1 MYERFTDRSRK
12 VMQLAN
18 EEAQRFQHEYIGT
31 EHILLGLLKEGSGV
45 AANVLRNLGVD
56 RDRIRIEVETIL
68 RSERAGVDKGDL
80 PRPPWAKKAIE
91 YAMEEARHLNHNYVG
106 TEHLLLG
113 LLREPEGVAARVL
126 MNLGLKLGDVREEV
140 LNLLGHGIARVEA
153 RAPKPAELPSEMTA
167 RVRRVLE
174 VAQEEAERLNVGF
187 VGTEHLLLGLVRDQA
202 CVAVQ
207 ILRLAG
213 GTQDLIRAE
222 VERVV
227 GADPTKGSPP
237 LKGAVPYS
245 EAFNRVLTLA
255 EQEARDGEHLGTEH
269 LLFALLSVPEGQAAP
284 VLGRFGITIGK
295 AREAYRRWLSRGI
308 SPSRRLFP
316 RESDTAFED
325 RLADGTEAT
334 PLSHSQRAARVMVLA
349 NGEAQRFNHEYV
361 ATEHLLLALVQE
373 GGGLAA
379 NVLMNLGI
387 DLRKIRM
394 EVERRMLPG
403 PEIVAIGKLP
413 RTARATMVIEAA
425 EEEARLVSHP
435 AVGTEH
441 LLLGLLR
448 IPEGLATLVLTQ
460 LGVTIET
467 VRAGIRQLVPDASTT
482 EDQLTASPSARHPS
496 GEESP
501 RELLGRESR
510 KCLRRSLEAA
520 QQMGQAAIGTEHLL
534 LGLLQEESGIAADA
548 LRRAGMDLT
557 AARAQ
562 VEALIPRRVDG
573 ISLEQ
578 IRTAPQVNE
587 VLRKAQRVAG
597 RFDRELIATEHLL
610 FALLREEEGIHV
622 LVFERLGIRRDTLRE
637 SLLVQL
643 ARDSL

>member
-68 RSERAGVDKGDL
+68 RSERDRVDKGDL
-80 PRPPWAKKAIE
+80 PRPPWAKKVIE
-91 YAMEEARHLNHNYVG
+91 YAMEEGRHLNHNYVG

-325 RLADGTEAT
+325 RVADGTEV
-334 PLSHSQRAARVMVLA
+334 LSPAHSRRAARVMRYA
-349 NGEAQRFNHEYV
+349 NQESQRFNHEYV
-361 ATEHLLLALVQE
+361 
-373 GGGLAA
+373 
-379 NVLMNLGI
+379 
-387 DLRKIRM
+387 D
-394 EVERRMLPG
+394 
-403 PEIVAIGKLP
+403 
-413 RTARATMVIEAA
+413 
-425 EEEARLVSHP
+425 
-435 AVGTEH
+435 TEH
-441 LLLGLLR
+441 LLLGLVQ
-448 IPEGLATLVLTQ
+448 EGKSVAVNVLKNLGIDPRKIRLEVEKRMQSGPDILAIGRLPQTPRTKW
-460 LGVTIET
+460 
-467 VRAGIRQLVPDASTT
+467 VREYATEEARLAG
-482 EDQLTASPSARHPS
+482 HPV
-496 GEESP
+496 
-501 RELLGRESR
+501 
-510 KCLRRSLEAA
+510 
-520 QQMGQAAIGTEHLL
+520 IGTEHLL
-534 LGLLQEESGIAADA
+534 LGLLSVSEGKAAEILGGLGVTIDA
-548 LRRAGMDLT
+548 VRAGIRDVLPD
-557 AARAQ
+557 
-562 VEALIPRRVDG
+562 PRIAEDQFLG
-573 ISLEQ
+573 D
-578 IRTAPQVNE
+578 AP
-587 VLRKAQRVAG
+587 
-597 RFDRELIATEHLL
+597 
-610 FALLREEEGIHV
+610 
-622 LVFERLGIRRDTLRE
+622 LGDE
-637 SLLVQL
+637 PQDDFPAS
-643 ARDSL
+643 